1 MDEMG
6 KADTHSHTD
15 YSGFNHLGVMKFP
28 ESVIDP
34 EVQVDRAR
42 REGLDVLC
50 VTDHNEVAGGFIA
63 EKYAKKFD
71 DIEVVVGD
79 EIMTD
84 QGEVIG
90 LWLTEK
96 PKKFLTPEETVD
108 IVHEQGGLCIAP
120 HPFSVHVDG
129 MQEKIF
135 EIPIEGFETINGGH
149 PDPYSNLFA
158 QKIMDLYPGRWAA
171 TSGSDAH
178 STYTAGYNWTEFPG
192 HSADDL
198 RKAILDKTT
207 VPKGVPA
214 PVLGQVQW
222 SMEVVY
228 GGQKLMYKALKRTL
242 EPVKDNAL
250 IDKILSNSDL
260 KNATGLVAGCA
271 YLMPLTSMLA
281 TLLSTAYLKSH
292 AKKALKNMDERIAKI
307 QKLIAEIDSKNGK
320 AVNEATDSLRNDID
334 RKGAKAVLNGAR
346 RDLRD
351 HGLRSR
357 TFPFRTDGLHRP
369 GHGTGLSRLPQV
381 LLLLPGQRYLEDPG
395 GRPSVRRE
403 SGGDHG
409 LRRDAPEVRLQ
420 EGGPTERA
428 QDHRPGT
435 SL

>member
-15 YSGFNHLGVMKFP
+15 YSGFNHLGVLRFP

-50 VTDHNEVAGGFIA
+50 VTDHNEVAGGFRA

-71 DIEVVVGD
+71 DIDIVVGD

-96 PKKFLTPEETVD
+96 PKKFLSPEETVD

-135 EIPIEGFETINGGH
+135 ELPIEGFETINGGH

-178 STYTAGYNWTEFPG
+178 SVYTAGYNWTEFPG

-214 PVLGQVQW
+214 PVLGQVLW

-228 GGQKLMYKALKRTL
+228 GGQKLMFQALRRRL
-242 EPVKDNAL
+242 QPVEDNIL
-250 IDKILSNSDL
+250 IDKVLQNSDL
-260 KNATGLVAGCA
+260 KNATGLVAGCI
-271 YLMPLTSMLA
+271 YLVPLTSMLA
-281 TLLSTAYLKSH
+281 TLLSTYYLKKH
-292 AKKALKNMDERIAKI
+292 AKKALKTIDERIANVQKI
-307 QKLIAEIDSKNGK
+307 IAEIDHKSGRLISDAVENLTTDIERNGPEILI
-320 AVNEATDSLRNDID
+320 NEC
-334 RKGAKAVLNGAR
+334 
-346 RDLRD
+346 
-351 HGLRSR
+351 H
-357 TFPFRTDGLHRP
+357 
-369 GHGTGLSRLPQV
+369 
-381 LLLLPGQRYLEDPG
+381 
-395 GRPSVRRE
+395 
-403 SGGDHG
+403 
-409 LRRDAPEVRLQ
+409 
-420 EGGPTERA
+420 
-428 QDHRPGT
+428 
-435 SL
+435 